1 MYIPASD
8 RTGKSI
14 SKKEGLKMKKNK
26 RYLFVGLCSMIIVA
40 FITGVAISGKTVTI
54 VGTVNEDYQIVADD
68 GQIYEVAD
76 TEKGEEVIDLVG
88 KKVKATGTAEESD
101 GKKVITITSYEVIG
115 E

>member
-1 MYIPASD
+1 MF
-8 RTGKSI
+8 
-14 SKKEGLKMKKNK
+14 M
-26 RYLFVGLCSMIIVA
+26 GLCAIIIIA
-40 FITGVAISGKTVTI
+40 FLSGTAISGETMTI
-54 VGTVNEDYQIVADD
+54 TGTVNEDHQIVADD

-76 TEKGEEVIDLVG
+76 TEKGEEVTDLVG

>member
-1 MYIPASD
+1 M
-8 RTGKSI
+8 
-14 SKKEGLKMKKNK
+14 
-26 RYLFVGLCSMIIVA
+26 GLCAIIIIA
-40 FITGVAISGKTVTI
+40 FLSGTAISGETMTI
-54 VGTVNEDYQIVADD
+54 TGTVNEDHQIVADD

-76 TEKGEEVIDLVG
+76 TEKGEEVTDLVG